1 MLEAHYAG
9 ALPLDLL
16 KSEQERL
23 GEELEYIESRLSAM
37 ELKFDTVE
45 RNLKAAFSFVTNLH
59 AAYVAASSA
68 VRRRIN
74 QAIFER
80 FLITDDG
87 DVVGELKPPFDLL
100 LQASGI
106 ADKGVVVRRK
116 AREKQRAPARG
127 PLGLNKDS
135 LVELGGFEPP
145 TSWVRSRR
153 SPI

>member
-1 MLEAHYAG
+1 
-9 ALPLDLL
+9 
-16 KSEQERL
+16 
-23 GEELEYIESRLSAM
+23 
-37 ELKFDTVE
+37 LKFDTVE

-59 AAYVAASSA
+59 EAYIAASVG

-74 QAIFER
+74 QDIFER

-87 DVVGELKPPFDLL
+87 EVVGELRPPFDLL

-116 AREKQRAPARG
+116 ARGKQRAPARG

-135 LVELGGFEPP
+135 LVGEGGFEPP
-145 TSWVRSRR
+145 
-153 SPI
+153 